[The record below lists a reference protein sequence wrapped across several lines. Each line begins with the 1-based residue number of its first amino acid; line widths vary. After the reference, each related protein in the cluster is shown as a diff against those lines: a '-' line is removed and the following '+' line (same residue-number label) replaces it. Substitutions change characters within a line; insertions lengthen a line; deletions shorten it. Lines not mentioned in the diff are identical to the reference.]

1 MNLLAIDYGSKR
13 IGLAYSTLGIIS
25 TIPPIPNDDKV
36 FASINKAITDYS
48 IEKIFV
54 GVSEG
59 EFAKTTLVFVD
70 KLRTMVNLEVETVEE
85 SVSTIEATELYKNN
99 FGKTKNYKK
108 SIDSVAAAVILRRVV
123 TD

>member
-1 MNLLAIDYGSKR
+1 MNLLSIDYGTKR

-25 TIPPIPNDDKV
+25 TLPPIPNDDKIFV
-36 FASINKAITDYS
+36 LINKTITEYS

-70 KLRTMVNLEVETVEE
+70 KLRSMVNLEVETVEE
-85 SVSTIEATELYKNN
+85 AVSTIEATSLFKDN
-99 FGKTKNYKK
+99 FGKAKNYKK